1 MNILPKIPKGV
12 LIVFASRSLLDQ
24 FLFYWKGD
32 LYNSYY
38 YKNLIVKKKSL
49 LNLFQTRKLK

>member
-38 YKNLIVKKKSL
+38 YKKFNSEKKVFIEPFSD
-49 LNLFQTRKLK
+49 